1 LIVHDFRRSAIRNL
15 ILAGVPQKVVMDT
28 SGHKTIS
35 VFLRYNITSPEQR
48 HAAME
53 SLAGWRKLE
62 ALNGDDAST
71 MPVEGFTDEPKQLTD

>member
-1 LIVHDFRRSAIRNL
+1 MPVHKKKNTTPSKGNGA
-15 ILAGVPQKVVMDT
+15 T
-28 SGHKTIS
+28 S
-35 VFLRYNITSPEQR
+35 NITSPEQL

-53 SLAGWRKLE
+53 SLAGWRKQE

>member
-15 ILAGVPQKVVMDT
+15 ILAGVPQKVVMDI
-28 SGHKTIS
+28 SGHETIS

-53 SLAGWRKLE
+53 SLAGGGSRKR
-62 ALNGDDAST
+62 ST
-71 MPVEGFTDEPKQLTD
+71 ATMLVRCQLRVLPTSLSS